1 MQSSIARAVVVL
13 DAVPDKLNP
22 VIRPLIECIKRE
34 ENILLQVRTE
44 QWLFWPRGYKTFF
57 MLNSTEHKISISHK
71 GTGKYPC
78 LAW

>member
-22 VIRPLIECIKRE
+22 VIRPLMECIKRE

-44 QWLFWPRGYKTFF
+44 QWLFWP
-57 MLNSTEHKISISHK
+57 
-71 GTGKYPC
+71 
-78 LAW
+78 